1 VSNDAEWIRRYRAAL
16 NEADAGKRLTRI
28 DEAER
33 TLKQALRQAI
43 ERGDSDHRHRISEA
57 LHHLTLLRKDI
68 QEERSEMSNKIER
81 SGCRFSMKSMDGKLQ
96 IEMELFH
103 ATVPTL
109 ASVNLSFEVLKGI
122 KPEQARELIDKM
134 NDVIIGVALAP
145 K

>member
-1 VSNDAEWIRRYRAAL
+1 VSNDVEWIRRYRAAL
-16 NEADAGKRLTRI
+16 NEADASKRLTRI

-43 ERGDSDHRHRISEA
+43 EKGDSEHRHRISEA

-109 ASVNLSFEVLKGI
+109 ASVNLSFEVLRGI
-122 KPEQARELIDKM
+122 KPEQARDLVDKM